1 MNEIGLFP
9 YYLKKFYGVSG
20 SVLTFNHG
28 PYPYLENELKGL
40 EIEFLGKTKKWF
52 KLHTSIIKYLFLN
65 SKRIDVFCVKTLTW
79 ENLIYLFIYKI
90 LNPKGK
96 SYLKLDTDL
105 GIIKNAMLRYP
116 FNRGLYFFLFNKV
129 DLFSVE
135 SLSVDRKLRKS
146 YPGIFNKRL
155 EFIPNTIYIYD
166 NDVDIKIEKE
176 KIILFIGDV
185 GSKVKATAILV
196 DAFIKLGRKDW
207 SLFLVGPICDGFE
220 KFLVERFEKYP
231 NFRDKIV
238 LFGKLQDRRF
248 INNLYDRVAIFCLPS
263 LSESFGI
270 VMIEAASRGCYLITS
285 ELTAALDITN
295 NWTMGSKIRPG
306 NFEDLLDVLKIS
318 TSPEKF
324 GEILNDGEKL
334 SNYFKSNY
342 SPEVVIS
349 RLYNNLFLNT
359 E

>member
-1 MNEIGLFP
+1 
-9 YYLKKFYGVSG
+9 
-20 SVLTFNHG
+20 
-28 PYPYLENELKGL
+28 
-40 EIEFLGKTKKWF
+40 
-52 KLHTSIIKYLFLN
+52 
-65 SKRIDVFCVKTLTW
+65 
-79 ENLIYLFIYKI
+79 
-90 LNPKGK
+90 
-96 SYLKLDTDL
+96 
-105 GIIKNAMLRYP
+105 
-116 FNRGLYFFLFNKV
+116 
-129 DLFSVE
+129 
-135 SLSVDRKLRKS
+135 
-146 YPGIFNKRL
+146 
-155 EFIPNTIYIYD
+155 
-166 NDVDIKIEKE
+166 
-176 KIILFIGDV
+176 
-185 GSKVKATAILV
+185 
-196 DAFIKLGRKDW
+196 
-207 SLFLVGPICDGFE
+207 
-220 KFLVERFEKYP
+220 
-231 NFRDKIV
+231 

-248 INNLYDRVAIFCLPS
+248 INNLYDRAAIFCLPS

-342 SPEVVIS
+342 SPEVVIP